1 MMLIASSKRRV
12 MSTWMFIIACGP
24 NAERRLVLAL
34 VRRAVIAAVQGQHRQ
49 RMREEHRRRPP
60 VT

>member
-24 NAERRLVLAL
+24 NAERRLVLGGASL
-34 VRRAVIAAVQGQHRQ
+34 HWKKKPAMPVFGILLQIAHT
-49 RMREEHRRRPP
+49 E
-60 VT
+60 